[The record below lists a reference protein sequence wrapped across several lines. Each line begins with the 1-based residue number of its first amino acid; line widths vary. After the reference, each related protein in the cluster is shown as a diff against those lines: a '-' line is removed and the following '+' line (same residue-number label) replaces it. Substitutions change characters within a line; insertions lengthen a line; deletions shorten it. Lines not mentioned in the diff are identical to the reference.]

1 MTCSSMDAM
10 RRCPG
15 LQSRC
20 ERRHGHQRGFALVA
34 ALLAIV
40 LIGALVAGGMFATTE
55 ETRVGATGAA
65 RELALIAAE
74 SAIASRVSEAS
85 VTRPNEVGVAGVI
98 SETAQI
104 SGRPVT
110 LYLTRLDSTIY
121 WVVADAAADPVH
133 SGARRR
139 IGMLLTTERRLD
151 GTISISPI
159 SERAWSELF

>member
-1 MTCSSMDAM
+1 MTCSPMDALH
-10 RRCPG
+10 RRRG
-15 LQSRC
+15 FQSQC
-20 ERRHGHQRGFALVA
+20 ERRHDYQRGFALVA

-40 LIGALVAGGMFATTE
+40 LIGAVVAGAMFATTE
-55 ETRVGATGAA
+55 ETRAGATGTA
-65 RELALIAAE
+65 RELALITAE
-74 SAIASRVSEAS
+74 SAVASLVSQAS
-85 VTRPNEVGVAGVI
+85 VARPNEVGVAGVI

-110 LYLTRLDSTIY
+110 LYLTRVDSTLY
-121 WVVADAAADPVH
+121 WVVAEAAAGPLH

-139 IGMLLTTERRLD
+139 IGLLVTTERRLD